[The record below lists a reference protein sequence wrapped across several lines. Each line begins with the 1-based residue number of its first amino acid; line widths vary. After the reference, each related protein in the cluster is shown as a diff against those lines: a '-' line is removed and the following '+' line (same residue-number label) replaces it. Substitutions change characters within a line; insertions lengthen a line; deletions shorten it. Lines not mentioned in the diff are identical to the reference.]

1 MAEKGQRVALP
12 GPMYIEDRTTS
23 EKEKCPVVKY
33 LKYGLSVLI
42 VFVVLAMGGFAFL
55 TVKFIELEHEIGT
68 LKKRDQFNE
77 WNRNAAAKEHE
88 IEKNVNNTL
97 RQLVD
102 EFQQIRA
109 RFQKLQETTKTT
121 NTTTALQDIKDHLNV
136 LISTVGNLS
145 ATDSGLSSLRLKLN
159 VTENELTKVVA
170 NVDDLWE
177 HWNRTNAVVEDLT
190 KLLTKQNETFHF
202 KIAYHSDALYS
213 EVKDVELKQTK
224 FHNYTNRVLNELR
237 SQLNTTRRG
246 FEQKLETDI
255 SRVNKSLRRA
265 LEHSINSVHSS
276 MVQINL
282 KADGMKQELQKSID
296 NIIQQ
301 QSKIKID
308 FSKTK
313 TDFQENDRKHDS
325 AISDQVSKTRSLK
338 DRIAKLE
345 SGRLSDS
352 LTIANQKNE
361 IQDLK
366 DRVGKIENGAN
377 GLLRTDIKQCIFIVT
392 VAWLTHA
399 LIN

>member
-12 GPMYIEDRTTS
+12 DPMYIADRTTS

-42 VFVVLAMGGFAFL
+42 VFVVSGGFAFL
-55 TVKFIELEHEIGT
+55 TAKVIELEHEIGT

-97 RQLVD
+97 RQLVV
-102 EFQQIRA
+102 EFQRIQA

-121 NTTTALQDIKDHLNV
+121 NTTTVQDIKDHLNV

-145 ATDSGLSSLRLKLN
+145 ATDSGLSSLRSKLN

-237 SQLNTTRRG
+237 SQMNTTRRG

-265 LEHSINSVHSS
+265 LEHSINSVHAS
-276 MVQINL
+276 MVQINV
-282 KADGMKQELQKSID
+282 KADGMKQELQTSID
-296 NIIQQ
+296 NIIQE

-313 TDFQENDRKHDS
+313 TEFQENDRKHDS
-325 AISDQVSKTRSLK
+325 AISDQVSKTESLK

-377 GLLRTDIKQCIFIVT
+377 GLLRTDIRQCIFIVT

-399 LIN
+399 LIK